1 MQWSRVK
8 SILIMILLLIDGFL
22 IINIAGKYVSNYYR
36 AAENAHNI
44 TEILERRGIAQGMA
58 FELPETHTLP
68 VLQIDRSR
76 ADEDRFAIG
85 LLGKDLVRTEQPDG
99 GTVYYE
105 SSYGM
110 LNWRDGGV
118 VAGTLK
124 PEDYVQPIDRTM
136 AQAYAQDILRNAGIA
151 ASVGWQ
157 TDAKGLTVTASFET
171 AGVPV
176 FNRALTLIFRE
187 KDIELMGWWTFGM
200 PYITKSGNYVAFS
213 ATDALFNLISKNEVA
228 RIDKMELGFL
238 LSESGGGR
246 VQMTP
251 GWRVETSTGSFFVDS
266 LKKSSVSV

>member
-22 IINIAGKYVSNYYR
+22 IVNIAGKYVSNYYR
-36 AAENAHNI
+36 TAENAHNI
-44 TEILERRGIAQGMA
+44 TEILERRGIAQGA
-58 FELPETHTLP
+58 LFELPETHTLP

-76 ADEDRFAIG
+76 ADEDRFAVG
-85 LLGKDLVRTEQPDG
+85 LLGGDLVRTEQPDG

-105 SSYGM
+105 SAQGV

-118 VAGTLK
+118 VSGTLK
-124 PEDYVQPIDRTM
+124 PKQYTRPRDHAA
-136 AQAYAQDILRNAGIA
+136 AQAYACEVLKAAGIS
-151 ASVGWQ
+151 ASVDWQ
-157 TDAKGLTVTASFET
+157 RSEDGGTVTASFPT

-176 FNRALTLIFRE
+176 FNRTLTLIFRE
-187 KDIELMGWWTFGM
+187 QDIELTGWWTFGM

-213 ATDALFNLISKNEVA
+213 ATDALFNLISKNEIA
-228 RIDKMELGFL
+228 QIDKMELGFL

-251 GWRVETSTGSFFVDS
+251 GWRVDTNAGSFFVDS
-266 LKKSSVSV
+266 LKKSSVFV